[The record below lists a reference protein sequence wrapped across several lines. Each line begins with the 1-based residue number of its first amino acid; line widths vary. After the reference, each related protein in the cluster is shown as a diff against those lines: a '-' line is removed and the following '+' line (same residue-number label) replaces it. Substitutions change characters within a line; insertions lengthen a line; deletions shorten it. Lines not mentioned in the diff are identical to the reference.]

1 MNTLVY
7 CLSLYYITFIA
18 IITEDGCLQR
28 TLQPLQTTLIGSVAE
43 ACVLEEWMSVAII
56 MFQFPE

>member
-7 CLSLYYITFIA
+7 CLSLYYIIFIA

-43 ACVLEEWMSVAII
+43 A
-56 MFQFPE
+56 